1 LKYLD
6 LHDTLYLTGILRY
19 SEKNSC
25 HMTKTIDKCFIRRLA
40 RIALPMV
47 LLVFMS
53 PVLAGKPTHPRV
65 VIEKAT
71 QGITIDEVRLS
82 GTVSSPRVTRLST
95 EVSGL
100 VKNITVDA
108 GTPVNAG
115 DVLMSL
121 DTELEE
127 LSMQSAQATAL
138 RAKEELADAQ
148 RRFEEGKRL
157 AKKKTLSAS
166 ELESLKAEVNIT
178 RATLQHYTAEERLQR
193 AKIQRHQLTAPF
205 KGVISQKFVEIGEW
219 IQPGT
224 AVVELVANEDLRID
238 FQVSQNEYPRIK
250 TDSDIRIRLDA
261 MPDKILQGVIQTIVP
276 YSDSDART
284 FLLRVTL
291 SESNPAIVPG
301 MSASGLLRLKTETRG
316 IVISRDAIIRHPD
329 GRITVWVVNKSN
341 NELVVSEQRV
351 TIGSSF
357 NGKVSIRDGLQSG
370 DQIVVEGNES
380 LRDGQTVILHKQ

>member
-1 LKYLD
+1 MTTTTDTQVMTLLSRIVFLVAALTYL
-6 LHDTLYLTGILRY
+6 
-19 SEKNSC
+19 
-25 HMTKTIDKCFIRRLA
+25 
-40 RIALPMV
+40 
-47 LLVFMS
+47 S
-53 PVLAGKPTHPRV
+53 PVSAGKPAHPRV

-71 QGITIDEVRLS
+71 QDITIDEIRLS

-100 VKNITVDA
+100 VKDIKVDA
-108 GTPVNAG
+108 GSLVNAG
-115 DVLMSL
+115 DVLMSM
-121 DTELEE
+121 DTELED

-157 AKKKTLSAS
+157 ARKKTLSAS
-166 ELESLKAEVNIT
+166 ELESLKAGVNIA

-193 AKIQRHQLTAPF
+193 AKIKRHQLTAPF
-205 KGVISQKFVEIGEW
+205 NGVISQKFVEIGEW
-219 IQPGT
+219 IQPGA
-224 AVVELVANEDLRID
+224 AVVELVASENLRID
-238 FQVSQNEYPRIK
+238 FQVPQNEFPRIK

-261 MPDKILQGVIQTIVP
+261 MPDKTLQGVIQTIVP

-291 SESNPAIVPG
+291 AESNPAIVPG
-301 MSASGLLRLKTETRG
+301 MSASGLLRLETETQG
-316 IVISRDAIIRHPD
+316 IVISRDAIIMHPD
-329 GRITVWVVNKSN
+329 GRITVWVANKSN

-351 TIGSSF
+351 TTGSSF
-357 NGKVSIRDGLQSG
+357 NGKVSILDGLQVG